1 MKQDL
6 WKYSILE
13 ILKGYKEKK
22 FSPLEV
28 ANEISRK
35 IERDNQKA

>member
-13 ILKGYKEKK
+13 ILKVIRKK

-28 ANEISRK
+28 ANEI
-35 IERDNQKA
+35 

>member
-1 MKQDL
+1 MKQEL

-28 ANEISRK
+28 ANEILK
-35 IERDNQKA
+35 K